1 MNSIAIVV
9 YSLIVSCTYFS
20 NKFVLT
26 YLGFRFPMVFQGWV
40 TLVGSLILRLLA
52 YIPSKQDPTLRVL
65 PLDRSAFISLL
76 PNFFLFTISIIAGS
90 KALAHLPILTFIAVA
105 NVVPAGIYI
114 LDNLS
119 LKKTS
124 VVQLI
129 SSITVIGSSI
139 PVILAASDDV
149 DEEGKAELSSLMD
162 SPKFWLVVHV
172 FCVYCVSLH
181 GRIADARFGAADR
194 LFYSYIFSLVVLAPA
209 SLYLEEA
216 FQALHFQPS
225 RQIDFVLGSLISAF
239 VGVAQNLYAIRLK
252 EDEEF
257 GKLHHASLGFAG
269 LLSIAFFSTDLP
281 WWGWMSCVLNLLA
294 LVFVPTFMKKDDNLL
309 GTQSDQQLPH
319 HVT

>member
-1 MNSIAIVV
+1 MFF
-9 YSLIVSCTYFS
+9 T
-20 NKFVLT
+20 
-26 YLGFRFPMVFQGWV
+26 GFRFPMVFQGWV

-52 YIPSKQDPTLRVL
+52 YVPSKQDPTLRVL

-129 SSITVIGSSI
+129 SSIVVIGSSI

-149 DEEGKAELSSLMD
+149 DEEGKAELTSLMD

-172 FCVYCVSLH
+172 FCVYCVTLH

-281 WWGWMSCVLNLLA
+281 WWGWISCVLNLLA

-309 GTQSDQQLPH
+309 GQSSDQQLPH